1 MGLMME
7 PGSVV
12 SQLDHMNQRLAQM
25 VSDAEQALN
34 KVEMLEETDDCLV
47 GKSYDGLRSYFHRV
61 HIPILQG
68 TILYGE
74 AFMQDNNSYMGC
86 INGHLAGIGYVD
98 EDELRRLKEELNQQ
112 INHVYTLIARNKG
125 GFSDYLSGL
134 NRTLEL
140 IEKKLK
146 QIEDFLGASAGLY
159 QGLGAY
165 QSFLHRGVM
174 CIRDDRFDI
183 DSGSYDLSAIRK
195 EWLDDMDQLWEKR
208 VKTRFFSSIQKQF
221 GFDEETIRIMQNVY
235 DALYQKYPDASQ
247 REIDWRFTRLMGGFQ
262 YDEKKLSAVEW
273 NDVAGCAIDQFAGVD
288 EYGNP
293 FDLTEKGYFTGFLGI
308 PEEDYR
314 LLRYHVRLQHTI
326 AGDGSKNFLVRDD
339 FCNIKPERLD
349 DLKKWRE
356 TCEEKTG
363 IAFQSDEEFWQFW
376 NENYNKY
383 TGKGDYAHQQITTA
397 AILAT
402 TIGKDGELSN
412 LYLGEKDKGVTE
424 YAGWRGDAIL
434 TPGAFGNEDYKADL
448 DASNI
453 TWLMEKRELG
463 YQEVLGDYYEQL
475 EKGASRAELFLQNTD
490 ITYVKEQIYNVYV
503 YPYVKEQVANALD
516 VEERIQAQQRL
527 EDDAYLMRYLKGKV
541 PVNYNFI
548 RSLEH
553 GASEMGEYE

>member
-247 REIDWRFTRLMGGFQ
+247 REIDWRFTRLMGGFI
-262 YDEKKLSAVEW
+262 YDETELSAIKW
-273 NDVAGCAIDQFAGVD
+273 NDVAGCALDQFAGVD

-293 FDLTEKGYFTGFLGI
+293 FDLTEKGYFTKVLGI
-308 PEEDYR
+308 PEADYKV
-314 LLRYHVRLQHTI
+314 LRYQVRLQHTI
-326 AGDGSKNFLVRDD
+326 AGDEDNNFLVLNDYN
-339 FCNIKPERLD
+339 NIKPKE
-349 DLKKWRE
+349 LKKLRTWRD
-356 TCEEKTG
+356 TCESTTEIT
-363 IAFQSDEEFWQFW
+363 FRSDAEFLSFW
-376 NENYNKY
+376 NSYYNRY
-383 TGKGDYAHQQITTA
+383 AGKGDFSHQQITTA
-397 AILAT
+397 AILAP
-402 TIGKDGELSN
+402 TIKKDGNLSN
-412 LYLGEKDKGVTE
+412 IYLGENDEGVTE
-424 YAGWRGDAIL
+424 YAGWLGDATIY
-434 TPGAFGNEDYKADL
+434 PISFGPEDYKSDL
-448 DASNI
+448 DANNI
-453 TWLMEKRELG
+453 ASSMLKRDLS
-463 YQEVLGDYYEQL
+463 YQEALERYYAGL
-475 EKGASRAELFLQNTD
+475 DKGASRAEIFLQSTEMA
-490 ITYVKEQIYNVYV
+490 YVKERIYSDLV
-503 YPYVKEQVANALD
+503 YPDLRDQLDTIINETERKE
-516 VEERIQAQQRL
+516 VEKQFR
-527 EDDAYLMRYLKGKV
+527 EDEYLMNCLKSKA
-541 PVNYNFI
+541 PDTYNFI
-548 RSLEH
+548 KSLENV
-553 GASEMGEYE
+553 ASEMGDYQ